1 MSNGYGRIIG
11 AQVNA
16 MRHSLG
22 SLVGLAQGMLCDGE
36 LSDKEIDALK
46 RWCSENQQLCYSWPG
61 DVIYDKV
68 TEVLKDGIVTEE
80 ERAQLIEVLR
90 GLAAAP
96 EDDLMGAARVTE
108 LAYDDVQSIEF
119 MERRFCFT
127 GEFMHG
133 ARPSCEGCVRDR
145 GGLISKGITKE
156 LNYLV
161 IGSLGSIEWKHGSFG
176 TKVEKAMLTN
186 PRKFPLPSF
195 VNRYGER
202 RCGKRYES
210 C

>member
-80 ERAQLIEVLR
+80 ERAHLIEVLQK
-90 GLAAAP
+90 
-96 EDDLMGAARVTE
+96 MT
-108 LAYDDVQSIEF
+108 
-119 MERRFCFT
+119 
-127 GEFMHG
+127 
-133 ARPSCEGCVRDR
+133 
-145 GGLISKGITKE
+145 
-156 LNYLV
+156 
-161 IGSLGSIEWKHGSFG
+161 
-176 TKVEKAMLTN
+176 
-186 PRKFPLPSF
+186 
-195 VNRYGER
+195 
-202 RCGKRYES
+202 
-210 C
+210 